1 MKRAICYL
9 LILLLPA
16 LSKAQGVDWGLSL
29 LVGYPMGA
37 WEFGT
42 TENLGQINPGV
53 GLGLEVDLLIPIS
66 EEWSIGSM
74 IMINSLGLITGQSTG
89 LGPIHVT
96 TSSTTYT
103 PDHSTSFFTLGP
115 FAQYSMAKKNWKP
128 YLRLFTGYVFSQ
140 TSLKID
146 YANLS
151 DTYAPGTVGEIRF
164 EQSGFALAPG
174 IGVKHAVIRRGLYI
188 DFLLQFHICFNGV
201 NNEAYSIYF
210 HDASERT
217 DVEHMIIGGQH
228 FLSLHVGMVF

>member
-128 YLRLFTGYVFSQ
+128 
-140 TSLKID
+140 
-146 YANLS
+146 
-151 DTYAPGTVGEIRF
+151 
-164 EQSGFALAPG
+164 
-174 IGVKHAVIRRGLYI
+174 
-188 DFLLQFHICFNGV
+188 
-201 NNEAYSIYF
+201 
-210 HDASERT
+210 
-217 DVEHMIIGGQH
+217 
-228 FLSLHVGMVF
+228 